1 MKGKEIYKIY
11 APNGAKWID
20 WVRPVPFVAIDTYNR
35 KPIANFLDREAMF
48 LKKYQQDTA
57 IFIDLPGKES
67 IELGIGL
74 AHMGYRPI
82 PVFNGTDEQQ
92 GSQATTNTY
101 LIESCLIN
109 GSQKLKNIELKND
122 ANPAFLLD
130 SHRTN
135 RYRAKESI
143 FDNSWDLYKQ
153 DIPSAEYFKQN
164 GITKIIV
171 VGETIQRDLKKIFLK
186 FQEKGIEIYITDGYT
201 LPKKVKL
208 TKTIKER
215 LEKEEIQDND

>member
-1 MKGKEIYKIY
+1 MRGKEIYKIY

-35 KPIANFLDREAMF
+35 KPIIDWMDRKAMF
-48 LKKYQQDTA
+48 LKQYQKDIA

-67 IELGIGL
+67 IELGIDL
-74 AHMGYRPI
+74 ARMGYRPI
-82 PVFNGTDEQQ
+82 PIFNGIDEQQ
-92 GSQATTNTY
+92 GSQATTDTY

-109 GSQKLKNIELKND
+109 GGRKLKNIQLKND

-130 SHRTN
+130 SYRTN

-153 DIPSAEYFKQN
+153 DIPSVEYFKQN
-164 GITKIIV
+164 GIVKIIIV
-171 VGETIQRDLKKIFLK
+171 SNTIQRDLKKIFLK
-186 FQEKGIEIYITDGYT
+186 FQEKEIEIYITDGYSF
-201 LPKKVKL
+201 PKKVIL

-215 LEKEEIQDND
+215 FEKEEL

>member
-1 MKGKEIYKIY
+1 MRGKEIYKIY
-11 APNGAKWID
+11 APNGAKWTD

-35 KPIANFLDREAMF
+35 KPIADWMERKAMF
-48 LKKYQQDTA
+48 LKNYQQDTA
-57 IFIDLPGKES
+57 IFVDLPGKES
-67 IELGIGL
+67 IELSIDL
-74 AHMGYRPI
+74 AYKGYRPI
-82 PVFNGTDEQQ
+82 PIFNGTDEQP

-109 GSQKLKNIELKND
+109 GSEKLKNIKLDNN

-164 GITKIIV
+164 GITKIII
-171 VGETIQRDLKKIFLK
+171 VGDGIQRDLKKIFLK
-186 FQEKGIEIYITDGYT
+186 FQEKGIDIYLTDGYT
-201 LPKKVKL
+201 FPQKVKL

-215 LEKEEIQDND
+215 FEKEEI

>member
-1 MKGKEIYKIY
+1 MRGKEIYKIY
-11 APNGAKWID
+11 APNGAKWTD

-35 KPIANFLDREAMF
+35 KPIADWMERKAMF
-48 LKKYQQDTA
+48 LKNYQQDTA
-57 IFIDLPGKES
+57 IFVDLPGKES
-67 IELGIGL
+67 IELSIDL
-74 AHMGYRPI
+74 AYKGYRPI
-82 PVFNGTDEQQ
+82 PIFNGTDEQP

-101 LIESCLIN
+101 LIESWLIN
-109 GSQKLKNIELKND
+109 GSEKLKNIKLDNN

-130 SHRTN
+130 SYRTN

-164 GITKIIV
+164 GITKIII
-171 VGETIQRDLKKIFLK
+171 VGDEIQRDLKKIFLK
-186 FQEKGIEIYITDGYT
+186 FQEKGIDIYITDGYT
-201 LPKKVKL
+201 FPKKVKL

-215 LEKEEIQDND
+215 FEKEEI

>member
-1 MKGKEIYKIY
+1 MRGKEIYKIY

-35 KPIANFLDREAMF
+35 KPIANFLDRKAMF

-101 LIESCLIN
+101 LIESYLIN

-122 ANPAFLLD
+122 ANPVFLLD

-215 LEKEEIQDND
+215 LEKEEI

>member
-35 KPIANFLDREAMF
+35 KPIANFLDRKAMF

-74 AHMGYRPI
+74 AHIGYRPI

-101 LIESCLIN
+101 LIESYLIN

-122 ANPAFLLD
+122 ANPVFLLD

-186 FQEKGIEIYITDGYT
+186 FQEKEIDIYITDGYT
-201 LPKKVKL
+201 LPQKVKL

-215 LEKEEIQDND
+215 LEKEEI

>member
-92 GSQATTNTY
+92 GAQATTNTY

-109 GSQKLKNIELKND
+109 GSQKLKNIKLKND
-122 ANPAFLLD
+122 ANPTFLLD

-215 LEKEEIQDND
+215 LEKEEI

>member
-1 MKGKEIYKIY
+1 MRGKEIYKIY
-11 APNGAKWID
+11 APNGAKWTD
-20 WVRPVPFVAIDTYNR
+20 WIRPVPFVAIDTYNR
-35 KPIANFLDREAMF
+35 KPIADWMERKAMF
-48 LKKYQQDTA
+48 LKNYQQDTA
-57 IFIDLPGKES
+57 IFVDLPGKES
-67 IELGIGL
+67 IEFSIDL
-74 AHMGYRPI
+74 AYKGYRPI
-82 PVFNGTDEQQ
+82 PIFNGTDEQP

-109 GSQKLKNIELKND
+109 GSEKLKNIKLNNN

-130 SHRTN
+130 SYRTN

-164 GITKIIV
+164 GITKIII
-171 VGETIQRDLKKIFLK
+171 VGDAIQRDLKKIFLK
-186 FQEKGIEIYITDGYT
+186 FQEKGIDIYLTDGYT
-201 LPKKVKL
+201 FPQKVKL

-215 LEKEEIQDND
+215 FEKEEI

>member
-1 MKGKEIYKIY
+1 MRGKEIYKIY

-35 KPIANFLDREAMF
+35 KAIVDWVDRKAMF
-48 LKKYQQDTA
+48 LKSYQKDTA

-67 IELGIGL
+67 IELSIGL
-74 AHMGYRPI
+74 AYIGYRPI
-82 PVFNGTDEQQ
+82 PIFNGTDEQL

-101 LIESCLIN
+101 FIESCLIN
-109 GSQKLKNIELKND
+109 GSEKLKNIKLEND

-130 SHRTN
+130 SYRTN
-135 RYRAKESI
+135 RYRVKESV

-153 DIPSAEYFKQN
+153 DIPSPEYFKQN

-171 VGETIQRDLKKIFLK
+171 VGGTIQKDLKKILLK
-186 FQEKGIEIYITDGYT
+186 FQEKGIDIYITDGYT
-201 LPKKVKL
+201 FPKKIKL
-208 TKTIKER
+208 TKTMKER
-215 LEKEEIQDND
+215 LEKEEI

>member
-1 MKGKEIYKIY
+1 MRGKKIYKIY
-11 APNGAKWID
+11 APDGTKWID
-20 WVRPVPFVAIDTYNR
+20 WVRPVSFVAIDTYNR
-35 KPIANFLDREAMF
+35 KPIVDWLDRKAMF

-109 GSQKLKNIELKND
+109 GSQKLKNIKLKND
-122 ANPAFLLD
+122 ANPVFLLD
-130 SHRTN
+130 SYRTN

-164 GITKIIV
+164 GINKIIV
-171 VGETIQRDLKKIFLK
+171 VGEVIQPDLKKIFLK
-186 FQEKGIEIYITDGYT
+186 FQEKGIEIYITDGYIF
-201 LPKKVKL
+201 PKKVKL

-215 LEKEEIQDND
+215 LEKEEI

>member
-109 GSQKLKNIELKND
+109 GSQKLKNIKLKND
-122 ANPAFLLD
+122 ANPVFLLD

-186 FQEKGIEIYITDGYT
+186 FQEKGIDIYITDGYT
-201 LPKKVKL
+201 LPQKVKL

-215 LEKEEIQDND
+215 LEKEEI

>member
-1 MKGKEIYKIY
+1 MRGKEIYKIY

-35 KPIANFLDREAMF
+35 KPIADWMERKAMF
-48 LKKYQQDTA
+48 LKNYQQDTG
-57 IFIDLPGKES
+57 IFVDLPGKES
-67 IELGIGL
+67 IELSIDL
-74 AHMGYRPI
+74 AYKGYRPI
-82 PVFNGTDEQQ
+82 PIFNGTDEQP

-109 GSQKLKNIELKND
+109 GSEKLKNIKLDNN

-130 SHRTN
+130 SYRTN

-164 GITKIIV
+164 GITKIII
-171 VGETIQRDLKKIFLK
+171 VGDGIQRDLKKIFLK
-186 FQEKGIEIYITDGYT
+186 FQEKGIDIYITDGYT
-201 LPKKVKL
+201 FPQKVKL

-215 LEKEEIQDND
+215 FEKEEI

>member
-1 MKGKEIYKIY
+1 MRGKEIYKIY

-35 KPIANFLDREAMF
+35 KPIANFLDRKAMF

-101 LIESCLIN
+101 LIESYLMN

-122 ANPAFLLD
+122 ANPVFLLD

-164 GITKIIV
+164 GINKIIV
-171 VGETIQRDLKKIFLK
+171 VGEVIQPDLKKIFLK

-215 LEKEEIQDND
+215 LEKEEI

>member
-1 MKGKEIYKIY
+1 MRGKEIYKIY
-11 APNGAKWID
+11 APNGTKWID
-20 WVRPVPFVAIDTYNR
+20 WVRPVSFVAIDTYNR
-35 KPIANFLDREAMF
+35 KPIVDWLDRKAMF

-101 LIESCLIN
+101 LIESYLIN

-122 ANPAFLLD
+122 ANPVFLLD
-130 SHRTN
+130 SYRTN

-164 GITKIIV
+164 GINKIIV
-171 VGETIQRDLKKIFLK
+171 VGEVIQPDLKKIFLK
-186 FQEKGIEIYITDGYT
+186 FQEKGIEIYITDGYIF
-201 LPKKVKL
+201 PKKVKL

-215 LEKEEIQDND
+215 LEKEEI

>member
-1 MKGKEIYKIY
+1 MRGKEIYKIY

-109 GSQKLKNIELKND
+109 GSQKLKNIKLKND
-122 ANPAFLLD
+122 ANPVFLLD

-215 LEKEEIQDND
+215 LEKEEI

>member
-35 KPIANFLDREAMF
+35 KPIANFLDRKAMF

-101 LIESCLIN
+101 LIESYLIN

-122 ANPAFLLD
+122 ANPVFLLD

-186 FQEKGIEIYITDGYT
+186 FQEKEIDIYITDGYT

-215 LEKEEIQDND
+215 LEKEEI

>member
-109 GSQKLKNIELKND
+109 GSQKLKNIKLKND
-122 ANPAFLLD
+122 ANPTFLLD

-215 LEKEEIQDND
+215 LEKEEI

>member
-1 MKGKEIYKIY
+1 MRGKEIYKIY
-11 APNGAKWID
+11 APNGAKWTD

-35 KPIANFLDREAMF
+35 KPIADWMERKAMF
-48 LKKYQQDTA
+48 LKNYQQDTA
-57 IFIDLPGKES
+57 IFVDLPGKES
-67 IELGIGL
+67 IELSIDL
-74 AHMGYRPI
+74 AYKGYRPI
-82 PVFNGTDEQQ
+82 PIFNGTDEQP
-92 GSQATTNTY
+92 GSQATTDTY

-109 GSQKLKNIELKND
+109 GSEKLKNIKLDNN

-130 SHRTN
+130 SYRTN

-164 GITKIIV
+164 GITKIII
-171 VGETIQRDLKKIFLK
+171 VGDEIQRDLKKIFLK
-186 FQEKGIEIYITDGYT
+186 FQEKGIDIYLTDGYT
-201 LPKKVKL
+201 FPQKVKL

-215 LEKEEIQDND
+215 FEKEEI